1 MATEKGAGRSKAH
14 VAALAFVNHYYHVLI
29 YSPQLLYKFYRDCSL
44 VSRQGPNGLMLTGA
58 VVTQPQPQPQI
69 TSPDYSGFGFKVEI
83 KTVDSQES
91 HNNGVLV
98 LVSGSIT
105 FKKSETRRTFTQTFF
120 LAPQE
125 NGYFVLND
133 IFEFV
138 HEEPHQPIQNLGYI
152 AEQYP
157 TNADP
162 VSETVVVTLA
172 QAQAQAQAQSVVIEQ
187 PKTIVEEPA
196 NANANANA
204 AVEKVEMRKREDPE
218 GSAGQPQKSQKVSA
232 IEHVHNEGQPAPT
245 PVVTQGALE
254 NAAPPAVAVASQK
267 PFKAVSSA
275 QSQVTNSASIPPKL
289 SSASTSVNMTDKS
302 TVEVGVAGYSVFV
315 SNLHA
320 KITPAQVEAEFKKF
334 GAIKPSGVQL
344 KRTQGGGAS
353 YAFIEFEE
361 VASVQAAVKAAP
373 IPMGGRQ
380 ISVRKKRSFTEDEGT
395 RRCGDYS
402 NGGRG
407 NGRINFVNNRI
418 GRVSL
423 TGHAAGLFS
432 TGYES
437 ADNQIRNGRIGTQPA
452 SGMVG

>member
-1 MATEKGAGRSKAH
+1 M
-14 VAALAFVNHYYHVLI
+14 
-29 YSPQLLYKFYRDCSL
+29 
-44 VSRQGPNGLMLTGA
+44 
-58 VVTQPQPQPQI
+58 
-69 TSPDYSGFGFKVEI
+69 
-83 KTVDSQES
+83 
-91 HNNGVLV
+91 
-98 LVSGSIT
+98 
-105 FKKSETRRTFTQTFF
+105 
-120 LAPQE
+120 
-125 NGYFVLND
+125 
-133 IFEFV
+133 
-138 HEEPHQPIQNLGYI
+138 EEP
-152 AEQYP
+152 
-157 TNADP
+157 
-162 VSETVVVTLA
+162 
-172 QAQAQAQAQSVVIEQ
+172 
-187 PKTIVEEPA
+187 
-196 NANANANA
+196 ANANANA

-245 PVVTQGALE
+245 PVVTQGVPE
-254 NAAPPAVAVASQK
+254 NAAPPAVAVAFHK
-267 PFKAVSSA
+267 LH
-275 QSQVTNSASIPPKL
+275 VTNSASISQKL

-334 GAIKPSGVQL
+334 GTIKPSGVQL

-361 VASVQAAVKAAP
+361 VASVQAEVKAAP

-380 ISVRKKRSFTEDEGT
+380 ISERKKRSFTEDDGT
-395 RRCGDYS
+395 RRCGDCS

-423 TGHAAGLFS
+423 TGHAAGRFS
-432 TGYES
+432 TGYER

-452 SGMVG
+452 SGMVKRNGIE